1 MNVTGTKK
9 LSVLPREK
17 QLFIL
22 FVVVAIIAVTG
33 FILIPFQEKK
43 RVRIIAEYQAYQ
55 FATLL
60 LQDVQNSV
68 SVDYDK
74 MQDLKGFGIYSIDG
88 TALFKTSKAPQTVS
102 VQDLNTAETVR
113 FMQNRIQLI
122 LPIGGAMAL
131 RESHMRGMDFLNR
144 GRSAGPMLGRYLYIE
159 YAAPAL
165 AQGLTAIAVIG
176 PLGALALILAFI
188 LIFTMF
194 RRLEAYRAKEAR
206 NRQLLALEEASRTLA
221 DEIKNP
227 LAVIIT
233 RCALLK
239 KKGLAEEG
247 RDVTVIEEET
257 YRIVHLVDK
266 IRSVLISDETVK
278 QKESV

>member
-1 MNVTGTKK
+1 MNAIGTKK

-17 QLFIL
+17 HLFIL
-22 FVVVAIIAVTG
+22 FVVVAIIAVAG
-33 FILIPFQEKK
+33 FIVIPFQEKK

-60 LQDVQNSV
+60 LQDVQNSAP
-68 SVDYDK
+68 VDYDK
-74 MQDLKGFGIYSIDG
+74 IQDLKGFGIYTSDG
-88 TALFKTSKAPQTVS
+88 TVLFKTAKAPQSVS

-113 FMQNRIQLI
+113 FIQNRIQLV

-144 GRSAGPMLGRYLYIE
+144 GRSAGPMMGRYLYIE

-194 RRLEAYRAKEAR
+194 RRLEVYRAKEAR

-239 KKGLAEEG
+239 KKGFTEEKE
-247 RDVTVIEEET
+247 DITVIEEET
-257 YRIVHLVDK
+257 YRIVHLVDR
-266 IRSVLISDETVK
+266 IRNVLISDETTE
-278 QKESV
+278 QKESL